1 MQLLVLY
8 FFLLV
13 QEDIC
18 YSLYGDSFY
27 KNDYWNINFE
37 HDANIAGYLNTLEDL
52 KELAPHYVEKYDVIC
67 KGNCSELKNKLN
79 SVIEIILKEIQ
90 TNKNINEKLY
100 ILSVILRNNKI
111 EIDQLIT
118 DYLRTMQTKYID

>member
-1 MQLLVLY
+1 MDEITNISTEATIRYFTTLSQFGYKNNNDINKLLVL
-8 FFLLV
+8 LLI
-13 QEDIC
+13 E
-18 YSLYGDSFY
+18 
-27 KNDYWNINFE
+27 
-37 HDANIAGYLNTLEDL
+37 
-52 KELAPHYVEKYDVIC
+52 ELLT
-67 KGNCSELKNKLN
+67 SELKNKLN

-90 TNKNINEKLY
+90 TNKNVNEKLY